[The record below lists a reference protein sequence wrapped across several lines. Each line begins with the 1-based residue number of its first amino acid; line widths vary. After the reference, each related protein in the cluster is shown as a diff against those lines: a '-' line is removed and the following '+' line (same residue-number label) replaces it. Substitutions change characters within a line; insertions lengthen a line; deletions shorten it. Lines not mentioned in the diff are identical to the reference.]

1 MLNNGGGDLRQ
12 KMALR
17 YRKINEIYSN
27 FGDKIDGKN
36 FVIFYFKKKTKLIT
50 NITNIINI

>member
-27 FGDKIDGKN
+27 FGDKINGNQFCN
-36 FVIFYFKKKTKLIT
+36 FQFQNNKTKQ
-50 NITNIINI
+50 N